1 MPSPI
6 IEPTDFPAF
15 LQALSA
21 GDETAWQ
28 RFIAEFHGLI
38 SSVAGRIAREYSEDI
53 VQEVYFG
60 IIKDHFKLIRQF
72 RGDSRPAFLVYLRKI
87 AENLGKNYRRKQF
100 RRETEVGEFLAEIID
115 ERPNPEAVMLADTDL
130 QQMNEA
136 IKGLRQDYRDVLN
149 LLLKGFRHR
158 EIATILDIPLATSLT
173 RANRAVLIL
182 KKVLKIEIN
191 PRPENILS

>member
-1 MPSPI
+1 
-6 IEPTDFPAF
+6 
-15 LQALSA
+15 
-21 GDETAWQ
+21 
-28 RFIAEFHGLI
+28 
-38 SSVAGRIAREYSEDI
+38 
-53 VQEVYFG
+53 
-60 IIKDHFKLIRQF
+60 
-72 RGDSRPAFLVYLRKI
+72 
-87 AENLGKNYRRKQF
+87 
-100 RRETEVGEFLAEIID
+100 
-115 ERPNPEAVMLADTDL
+115 MLADTDL